1 MCMCV
6 YVSICKRQSTQVYT
20 ICVFKQ
26 AKAVSRNESLLAA
39 GMGFQQHALV
49 FL

>member
-26 AKAVSRNESLLAA
+26 AKAVSRNERLLAA
-39 GMGFQQHALV
+39 GMGLQQHALV